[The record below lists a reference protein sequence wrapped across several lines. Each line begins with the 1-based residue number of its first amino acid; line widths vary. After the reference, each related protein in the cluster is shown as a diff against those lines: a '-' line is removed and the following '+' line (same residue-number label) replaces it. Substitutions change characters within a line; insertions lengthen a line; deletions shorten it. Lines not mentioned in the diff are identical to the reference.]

1 MKQLT
6 EKQLNFW
13 QRFLGIVAGIGIWL
27 AIYFG
32 SESDNILL
40 QYLFIIIFAVVI
52 FGQRKIERSLD
63 MRLALFTKFW
73 LIGLIIGLGLFIL
86 AGALTGRLFG

>member
-1 MKQLT
+1 MA
-6 EKQLNFW
+6 NI
-13 QRFLGIVAGIGIWL
+13 LGIAAGIGIWL

-40 QYLFIIIFAVVI
+40 QYLFVIIFAVII
-52 FGQRKIERSLD
+52 FGQRKIERTLD
-63 MRLALFTKFW
+63 MRLTLFTKFW

-86 AGALTGRLFG
+86 VGALTGRMFN

>member
-13 QRFLGIVAGIGIWL
+13 QKFLGIVAGIGIWL

-40 QYLFIIIFAVVI
+40 QYLFLIIFVVVI

-63 MRLALFTKFW
+63 MRLTLFTKFW
-73 LIGLIIGLGLFIL
+73 LIGLVIGLGLFFL
-86 AGALTGRLFG
+86 VGALTGRIFS